1 MLDIELFRKNAEV
14 IKFSQKHRGMPEELV
29 DEVCRLDEKW
39 REYLQQAEKLKHERN
54 IVSENINKL
63 KKAGK
68 PAEIEIKKTKQLVDK
83 LKKVDEEANTTKMMR
98 DKVLMEIPNLLDKRV
113 PVGQTD
119 ADNKIIKKWGKIPKL
134 KFKPKDH
141 IDLGQ
146 ALDLFE
152 VDKAAK
158 LAGARFYFLKN
169 EAVILAQAIA
179 RYALDILIRAGYTPI
194 TPPNLLHGKA
204 LEWAGYFPGGEEDAY
219 KIENEDLYLIGT
231 SEQILAAFHAG
242 ETLQEKDLPKKYA
255 GYSPCYRTEAGS
267 HGRDTK
273 GIFRVH
279 QFEKVEQIRITTAD
293 ASEKAHREMI
303 ALAEKIFQ
311 GLGIPYRVVINC
323 TGDIGY
329 AACAMKYDLEAW
341 LPGQNNYREQASC
354 SNTTDY
360 QARRMGTKVL
370 RKNGKTELVHILNS
384 TAVAVERTMIAI
396 IENGQQRDGSIKIP
410 KVLWKYT
417 GFKEIRTEQSSVGQR
432 KS

>member
-1 MLDIELFRKNAEV
+1 MLDIELFRKNPDVVKASQQKRGLSTEIVEEV
-14 IKFSQKHRGMPEELV
+14 T
-29 DEVCRLDEKW
+29 RLDEKW

-242 ETLQEKDLPKKYA
+242 ETLREKNLPKKYA

-273 GIFRVH
+273 RNF
-279 QFEKVEQIRITTAD
+279 
-293 ASEKAHREMI
+293 
-303 ALAEKIFQ
+303 
-311 GLGIPYRVVINC
+311 
-323 TGDIGY
+323 
-329 AACAMKYDLEAW
+329 
-341 LPGQNNYREQASC
+341 PG
-354 SNTTDY
+354 
-360 QARRMGTKVL
+360 
-370 RKNGKTELVHILNS
+370 HPI
-384 TAVAVERTMIAI
+384 
-396 IENGQQRDGSIKIP
+396 
-410 KVLWKYT
+410 
-417 GFKEIRTEQSSVGQR
+417 
-432 KS
+432 

>member
-1 MLDIELFRKNAEV
+1 MLDIELFRKNPEI
-14 IKFSQKHRGMPEELV
+14 IKVSQKKRGLSTETV
-29 DEVCRLDEKW
+29 DEVVRLDENW

-68 PAEIEIKKTKQLVDK
+68 KADAEIKKTKELVET
-83 LKKVDEEANTTKMMR
+83 LKKIDEQASTTKMMR
-98 DKVLMEIPNLLDKRV
+98 DKVLLTIPNLLDKRV
-113 PVGQTD
+113 PVGKTD
-119 ADNKIIKKWGKIPKL
+119 EDNKIIKTWGKIPKL
-134 KFKPKDH
+134 KFQPKDH
-141 IDLGQ
+141 IDLGL
-146 ALDLFE
+146 ALDLFD

-169 EAVILAQAIA
+169 EAVILNHAIA
-179 RYALDILIRAGYTPI
+179 RYALDILIKAGYTPI
-194 TPPNLLHGKA
+194 MPPNLLRGKV

-219 KIENEDLYLIGT
+219 KIEKNDLYLIGT
-231 SEQILAAFHAG
+231 SEQILAAFHAN
-242 ETLQEKDLPKKYA
+242 ETLNEKDLPKKYA

-279 QFEKVEQIRITTAD
+279 QFEKVEQIRITLPEE
-293 ASEKAHREMI
+293 SEKAHKEMI

-311 GLGIPYRVVINC
+311 GLGISYRVVINC

-341 LPGQNNYREQASC
+341 LPGQNKYREQVSC

-384 TAVAVERTMIAI
+384 TAVAIERVIIAI
-396 IENGQQRDGSIKIP
+396 LENFQQKDGSIKIP
-410 KVLWKYT
+410 KALWKYA
-417 GFKEIRTEQSSVGQR
+417 GFKEI
-432 KS
+432 KSKSL